1 MRRAA
6 FHLGILLL
14 IFSAA
19 CNALTIPTATPT
31 NTSLPPATSTPV
43 MASCDTYALWSGGPH
58 LRGANIYQR
67 RVYPEIDGVTFLGPG
82 PVGPPYT
89 QQDFDRLAD
98 LGAEW
103 LIRQRG
109 RPHRAVITRKALT
122 YLPSSLQTRMAGV

>member
-1 MRRAA
+1 VRRAA

-14 IFSAA
+14 ILSAA
-19 CNALTIPTATPT
+19 CNALTIPTAAPT

-43 MASCDTYALWSGGPH
+43 TASYDKYALWSGGPH

-67 RVYPEIDGVTFLGPG
+67 
-82 PVGPPYT
+82 
-89 QQDFDRLAD
+89 LAD
-98 LGAEW
+98 LVTEW

-122 YLPSSLQTRMAGV
+122 FLPSSLRTRAQGV